1 MTDAIEIPY
10 APHWINQY
18 VVHKLGQYSNT
29 GVDSSNSPVL
39 VPTIATAPGNTTE
52 IWEQLVNQSTTEEP
66 LLIQYET
73 LMRFRTSAFYPIK
86 REQLIY
92 YLYSD
97 NIVHINNAR
106 NLIVHLLDRQDMS
119 AQEINYYSANNTPFP
134 GINFPHKVYFHNTK
148 VYQADETRDLV
159 DLAAVKASFTNK
171 IIIEYDYHVS
181 WQFDENGKWDSN
193 NGTDLT

>member
-1 MTDAIEIPY
+1 MVDAIQVPY

-29 GVDSSNSPVL
+29 GVDSDNSPVL
-39 VPTIATAPGNTTE
+39 VPTIATAPGNSQE
-52 IWEQLVNQSTTEEP
+52 IWEQLVTQATTEEP

-73 LMRFRTSAFYPIK
+73 LMRFRTGSFYPIK

-97 NIVHINNAR
+97 NLVHINNAR
-106 NLIVHLLDRQDMS
+106 NVIVHLLDRQDIA
-119 AQEINYYSANNTPFP
+119 AQEVNAYSANNKPFDS
-134 GINFPHKVYFHNTK
+134 ITFDHKIFFHNMK

-171 IIIEYDYHVS
+171 IIIEYDYHVAWS
-181 WQFDENGKWDSN
+181 LDQNGEWDSN
-193 NGTDLT
+193 KGTNLT